1 MKIRKLK
8 WIILL
13 LFFITAIPFFLYF
26 VTFSGPL
33 SDNDQNWSNFGGFIG
48 GVISSIFS
56 FASFLLLLLNF
67 IFDRDKVN
75 KERCIE
81 YLKYVNIF
89 NSEINHIIMDI
100 ENIRNYTKNILGE
113 NYNYFQ
119 IITDNDYFNICSRI
133 DNLKKYLIN
142 NEYSFNIP
150 NTNNKLFYD
159 LIMDKI
165 NKVLHPDLF
174 INIGKKFEDNACN
187 YYYLIDR
194 PLRNEYKTIIKTF
207 VNASNRKMK
216 EFDIVQFKKMIVDHI
231 YSINENILENKLDR
245 EKDLFDNDNY

>member
-1 MKIRKLK
+1 MKIRNLK

-13 LFFITAIPFFLYF
+13 LFFITAIPYFLYF
-26 VTFSGPL
+26 ITFYGSL
-33 SDNDQNWSNFGGFIG
+33 SDNDQNWSNFGSFIG

-56 FASFLLLLLNF
+56 FASFLLLLSNF

-100 ENIRNYTKNILGE
+100 ENIRHYSKHILEE
-113 NYNYFQ
+113 NYNNLQ

-133 DNLKKYLIN
+133 DILRKYLIKN
-142 NEYSFNIP
+142 KNSFDIQDS
-150 NTNNKLFYD
+150 NKKIFYD

-174 INIGKKFEDNACN
+174 INIGKKFEDSACN

-194 PLRNEYKTIIKTF
+194 PLRNEYKKIIKTY
-207 VNASNRKMK
+207 VDASNRKMK
-216 EFDIVQFKKMIVDHI
+216 EFNIFQFKKIIVEHI